1 MNNDGNAT
9 KSYFFWWKKGE
20 EKKVQMYDVAF
31 DLLVSSTFL
40 IPFYSSGEKKT
51 KRMKDNY
58 SHFSSEE
65 SDKKTICAQSP
76 LHDFSPSPPIKS
88 YIHQASLESENN
100 GGLILIY
107 LV

>member
-1 MNNDGNAT
+1 MGMQQKVISSDG
-9 KSYFFWWKKGE
+9 KKGE

-58 SHFSSEE
+58 
-65 SDKKTICAQSP
+65 KKTICAESP
-76 LHDFSPSPPIKS
+76 LHDFFLSPPIKS

-100 GGLILIY
+100 GGLILVY